1 MRKIKI
7 ILPAFLAVVIIL
19 SAMLIYNNFREGV
32 QSPGPGLRAGASMLQ
47 EGQSGA
53 VGAELPGGQTTAA
66 QNPDGTSQ
74 QAEEHSDSGSQGLP
88 GGATD
93 ANANA
98 GLQGRLGTCE
108 PEIELPAHS
117 SPTGHNPSSGQGPS
131 GQASQEAPA
140 TSPAQTDAGDSAA
153 GNDHG
158 SGSGQ
163 GNGQGNEQAE
173 SQGSDEQEGNRI
185 KAPDFTVEDAWG
197 NDVSLSDRFGK
208 PIVLNFWA
216 SWCPPCRME
225 KPFFQEAF
233 DHYGNEVKFI
243 VLNIDEPI
251 EVARGYADEEGFT
264 FPLYFDEMNEGAA
277 AFGVTGVPETFF
289 INADGIVEARFLGA
303 INFATIEHSIQSM
316 LE

>member
-1 MRKIKI
+1 MNKDTTDK
-7 ILPAFLAVVIIL
+7 
-19 SAMLIYNNFREGV
+19 SA
-32 QSPGPGLRAGASMLQ
+32 
-47 EGQSGA
+47 
-53 VGAELPGGQTTAA
+53 
-66 QNPDGTSQ
+66 
-74 QAEEHSDSGSQGLP
+74 QAKQLTEE
-88 GGATD
+88 
-93 ANANA
+93 
-98 GLQGRLGTCE
+98 
-108 PEIELPAHS
+108 
-117 SPTGHNPSSGQGPS
+117 
-131 GQASQEAPA
+131 
-140 TSPAQTDAGDSAA
+140 
-153 GNDHG
+153 
-158 SGSGQ
+158 
-163 GNGQGNEQAE
+163 
-173 SQGSDEQEGNRI
+173 
-185 KAPDFTVEDAWG
+185 K
-197 NDVSLSDRFGK
+197 DVSLTSDVSEADDATVAAGKKRNLLIAAIFGFALVAVIAAALMLQSGLLTNYDPTEPASVMSTNPNAALVGEAAPNFEFLGEQGHRLLLSDFAGT

-251 EVARGYADEEGFT
+251 EVARAYADEEGFT